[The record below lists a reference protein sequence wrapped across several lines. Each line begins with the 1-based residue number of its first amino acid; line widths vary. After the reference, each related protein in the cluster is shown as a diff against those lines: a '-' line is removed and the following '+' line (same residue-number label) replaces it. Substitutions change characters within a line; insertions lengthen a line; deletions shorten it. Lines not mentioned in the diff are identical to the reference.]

1 MPESSLRVMHL
12 PASDASTSYVALLS
26 TAVEPHGIVP
36 VRATDSLWR
45 VGRARSADVVHLH
58 WLEFIAPSDG
68 RPVTGLFR
76 TLVGHLWLAGEIG
89 WLRLRG
95 ISVVW
100 TVHNLAP
107 HEPVR
112 PHLERFG
119 RVVTRLT
126 DHVSHTPSTP
136 DPASSSSGGEGRGSG

>member
-1 MPESSLRVMHL
+1 MHL

-76 TLVGHLWLAGEIG
+76 TLVRHLWLAGEIG

-112 PHLERFG
+112 PHLERFLG

-126 DHVSHTPSTP
+126 DHVIAHSEYARSRVEQQW
-136 DPASSSSGGEGRGSG
+136 GEGRGSG